1 MFNLRE
7 HCFTDNELGDNF
19 VGIRSKNNNL

>member
-19 VGIRSKNNNL
+19 VGIRS

>member
-19 VGIRSKNNNL
+19 VGIR